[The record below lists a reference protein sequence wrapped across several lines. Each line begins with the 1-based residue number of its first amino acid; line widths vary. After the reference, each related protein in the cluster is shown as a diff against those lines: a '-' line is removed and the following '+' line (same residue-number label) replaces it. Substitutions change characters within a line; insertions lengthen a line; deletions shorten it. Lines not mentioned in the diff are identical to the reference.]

1 MKMIRTEKEILKD
14 FEKEGLKVIQND
26 NEFMVFEAMNG
37 YTLTINKKYKEV
49 FHKEDCAIV
58 VEEIVLLHEL
68 FNCWGWLDEEKD

>member
-1 MKMIRTEKEILKD
+1 MELIRAEQEILKD

-49 FHKEDCAIV
+49 FHKEDCAIGF
-58 VEEIVLLHEL
+58 EEIALLYEL
-68 FNCWGWLDEEKD
+68 FLCWFWN